1 MVGTIQIENVSK
13 SFQNQHDA
21 GVTHVLDHISLTVRP
36 GEFLSFIGPSGC
48 GKSTLLRLISGFIF
62 PDSGDILTDGTP
74 VTGPGV
80 DRGFMFQDHVL
91 FPWLTIHD
99 NVAFGLKAQGK
110 YRERKGEVETFLRL
124 VGLSGY
130 GDYYPHQV
138 SGGMQQR
145 ASLARVLIGRP
156 NILLLDEP
164 LGALDA
170 FTRMNMQEEIQDI
183 WLKEKMTMIMVTHDI
198 DEAVYMSDRVAVMST
213 HPGKIVQII
222 PIDLPRPRARD
233 STAFFQYKAEIL
245 KSLHYGKEEE
255 KRTGLRAEKIG

>member
-1 MVGTIQIENVSK
+1 MVGTIQIEHVSK
-13 SFQNQHDA
+13 SFQNQHSA
-21 GVTHVLDHISLTVRP
+21 GVTHVLDDISLTAAP
-36 GEFLSFIGPSGC
+36 GEFISFIGPSGC
-48 GKSTLLRLISGFIF
+48 GKSTLLRLISGFIA
-62 PDSGDILTDGTP
+62 PDSGDILTDGKP

-91 FPWLTIHD
+91 FPWLTLHD

-110 YRERKGEVETFLRL
+110 YKERKGEVEEFLRL

-170 FTRMNMQEEIQDI
+170 FTRMNMQEEIQEI

-233 STAFFQYKAEIL
+233 STEFFRYKAEIL
-245 KSLHYGKEEE
+245 KSLHYGREDEHAS
-255 KRTGLRAEKIG
+255 GLRAEKLG